1 MCPWGRGTDRACNWP
16 EVSGGGAAI
25 WTPLSGPEPGATA
38 LPTLNYNRPSHY
50 PSCSSVSCARADTLA
65 GCSMSNLKSR
75 PLCLAHSRGT
85 MDRITGEMIHRWVIG
100 CDDGDA

>member
-50 PSCSSVSCARADTLA
+50 LSCSSVSCTGADTLS
-65 GCSMSNLKSR
+65 GWFN
-75 PLCLAHSRGT
+75 
-85 MDRITGEMIHRWVIG
+85 V
-100 CDDGDA
+100 